1 MPVLSHIGNHAL
13 RVMVGWRRSALVRG
27 SFLLNVVFGLYV
39 AVHVAAPPRLV
50 SPRGASLPLLHD
62 NLTSSG
68 AGGGEG
74 VDYATEGG
82 AVQGGDFPGGS
93 LDADSADLA
102 AASSSSSSASAS
114 SEFRRAPPATP
125 APSLQ
130 EKVYPDLHTCH
141 TPTLSPRPALHG
153 DHWVLYNYVP
163 ADTQPG
169 CNESVTYTTHA
180 DFTFLDNVVPLVE
193 RWRGPVSAAVFAPG
207 GDFNATLATITFL
220 RACRGLVAD
229 HVTFHL
235 FFPADHMPSHVPLT
249 AHVLASRTSCSQ
261 PPPYLATHTYKR
273 AHNLTYPVNVAR
285 NIARRAAATYF
296 VLASDVELYP
306 SRGFI
311 PFFMDML
318 RRQDASHTPAP
329 TRRVYVLPIFEV
341 KSGLRP
347 PASKLA
353 LVRMLKRGSAIP
365 FHKFVCPQC
374 HKVPGMREW
383 AESNATESV
392 NVVMVA
398 KRHPPF
404 HHWEP
409 IYVGTHLEPLYDERL
424 SWEGRSDKMTQMYV
438 MCVLDYEFHV
448 LDNAFLVHRPG
459 IKRHRRD
466 RHRDQ
471 LTAKQNAL
479 LHSKIT
485 PELHTIYGK
494 RGACYL

>member
-1 MPVLSHIGNHAL
+1 MSFYMNATTRL
-13 RVMVGWRRSALVRG
+13 RNQAKRVSNIMSEKQVMVGWRRSALVRG
-27 SFLLNVVFGLYV
+27 SFVLNVVFALYV
-39 AVHVAAPPRLV
+39 AVHVVAPPRLV
-50 SPRGASLPLLHD
+50 TPRGAAVSLIHD
-62 NLTSSG
+62 NLTSS
-68 AGGGEG
+68 
-74 VDYATEGG
+74 
-82 AVQGGDFPGGS
+82 
-93 LDADSADLA
+93 
-102 AASSSSSSASAS
+102 SSSSSSDDPSADYPTE
-114 SEFRRAPPATP
+114 SEPTIDDPSEPPAPPTP
-125 APSLQ
+125 APTLQ

-141 TPTLSPRPALHG
+141 TPTLTARPALHG
-153 DHWVLYNYVP
+153 THWVLYNYIP
-163 ADTQPG
+163 ADTQPA

-180 DFTFLDNVVPLVE
+180 DFTFLDNLVPLVE

-207 GDFNATLATITFL
+207 GDFNTTLRTVAFL
-220 RACRGLVAD
+220 RTCRPLVAK

-235 FFPADHMPSHVPLT
+235 FFPADHMPHHVPPT
-249 AHVLASRTSCSQ
+249 AHLIAQRPSCSM
-261 PPPYLATHTYKR
+261 PPPYLAAHTYKR
-273 AHNLTYPVNVAR
+273 AHNLTYPVNIAR

-306 SRGFI
+306 SLDFI
-311 PFFMDML
+311 RLFMAMM
-318 RRQDASHTPAP
+318 RRQDASRVPAP
-329 TRRVYVLPIFEV
+329 TRRVYVLPIFEI

-347 PASKLA
+347 PATKAA

-383 AESNATESV
+383 AESNATDSV

-409 IYVGTHLEPLYDERL
+409 IYVGTHLEPFYDERL

-466 RHRDQ
+466 RHRDM

-479 LHSKIT
+479 LHNKIT

-494 RGACYL
+494 RGTCFL